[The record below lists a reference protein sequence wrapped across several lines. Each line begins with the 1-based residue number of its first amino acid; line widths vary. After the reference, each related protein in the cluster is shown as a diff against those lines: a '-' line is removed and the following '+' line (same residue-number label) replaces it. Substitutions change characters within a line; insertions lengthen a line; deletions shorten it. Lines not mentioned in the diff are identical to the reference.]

1 MYCRLI
7 EVIFPTCFM
16 IAYTADFLTKQTN
29 TGGDIAW
36 DGCGKDSCLHLPIIF
51 KLHFFSVEMPNCK
64 SEP

>member
-1 MYCRLI
+1 
-7 EVIFPTCFM
+7 M

-51 KLHFFSVEMPNCK
+51 KLHFFSVGMPHSK